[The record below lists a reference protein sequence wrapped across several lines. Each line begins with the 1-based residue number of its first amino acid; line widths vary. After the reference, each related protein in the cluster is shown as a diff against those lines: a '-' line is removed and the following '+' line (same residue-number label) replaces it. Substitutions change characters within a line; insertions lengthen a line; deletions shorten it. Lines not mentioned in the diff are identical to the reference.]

1 MSETRA
7 PVEVYDPALAE
18 ARRAGGG
25 DDEIALIARV
35 TDPDSLPPGVRIVSR
50 LGDIMTLRA
59 TRAQLQLLAD
69 CPAAVDLEAVRRLI
83 VPIPP
88 AEFSEAADIAGA
100 PEPSGYTRRPH
111 GLVGTG
117 SGVIVAALDWGFDF
131 AHPAFRRPDGTSR
144 FIALWDQ
151 RGGEGSGPGNR
162 WGYGRILTRDEIDRA
177 LASADPYAALGYH
190 PGDAATLDAATGEPL
205 GPAHGTHVLDIAAGS
220 VRDDGMCGVAPD
232 ADLVGVHLAHTIQVV
247 GTGNLGESA
256 SVLEAFDFVCSTAGD
271 RPTVVNMSVGAQGGP
286 HDDSSLVEQGIDQAV
301 QLFHQKVASISVG
314 NYAHTGAHRHGRLRQ
329 GQQARLT
336 IAVPTAD
343 RSPSE
348 VEIWYSGTDRFSV
361 TVFGPD
367 GQPLGSAGP
376 GGVVALGRGTD
387 GVGRMYHV
395 RSARNGRHLIDV
407 LLAAGAPSGEWV
419 IELTAE
425 SVPDGDG
432 RYYSWIERE
441 SGPHPRFVP
450 QDDDPRTTTGSL
462 CNGRLSIAVGAYD
475 PHTPGRPIA
484 PFSSAGPTVDGLV
497 KPEVVAPGLRIR
509 AARSAPPGGA
519 PGSATAIMSGTSM
532 ASPHVAGLIA
542 VMLQAADETLD
553 VFDIRAILLATADRA
568 SPAAHHAEV
577 HRIGA
582 GYLNPVAAE
591 RAVADADF
599 NNETSDRQVEFAMIT
614 PSDQTPSAA
623 GYDFGAELNGAPLPE
638 SEMASEVP
646 PPTEYLTDEIAEESP
661 LLLGPTAPPK
671 LPLVLAGPIVRR
683 AQPDAVWFW
692 IACSQEITECTPVIT
707 VYNTD
712 GSLNA
717 DLTKQMV
724 LEPARPQV
732 RRLGA
737 QLWVALVAARPTNLT
752 FGDDWIYGY
761 DLLIGHE
768 KATTSVRLTL
778 PSIAYK
784 PFDRPTFQLGSI
796 TENRIA
802 HGSCRRP
809 GGWGFDASVVFDK
822 WVAREACSG
831 LKGKRPSALFLTGDQ
846 IYADDVAYPLF
857 LAVRRLAADI
867 FGYDEFLPL
876 PAGAGTI
883 STAQLKVND
892 WRGLPDL
899 QQWVAS
905 ARARLTRRPPKP
917 AGSTKFD
924 IWDVSH
930 AMDKVPLAGS
940 PGEPSR
946 SPAPPV
952 VADRDVPGRIGFTT
966 EDGQG
971 HMLSFAEFAA
981 MYLLVWS
988 PDLWARYVQEE
999 PGSTDAGTDNLTGFA
1014 EGARAARRLMAN
1026 MPTYMLCD
1034 DHEIT
1039 DDWNLDG
1046 DWAHATAN
1054 PMSRRVISNG
1064 LAAYW
1069 AFQAWGND
1077 PSQFDTAFVSA
1088 ITGHLADLSTSNGK
1102 PGLTA
1107 AAFDDVMHAKYWA
1120 YAAPTRPP
1128 VLCVDTRTRREFLS
1142 NGKTVMSGK
1151 KIYPELR
1158 KLLSG
1163 GRFKRA
1169 EPVAVVLPTPFLGH
1183 RSMFFGQEHV
1193 YSWPRDRYE
1202 GDYELYGNNPD
1213 QRPDVILF
1221 FRDALN
1227 PPALVVLSGD
1237 VHHGSVIDGMYVG
1250 GPNLEDI
1257 YRGKA
1262 TWAMRI
1268 VQITSSA
1275 IKNIKKDVFIDNYSK
1290 VAWMTDKGNAGES
1303 LVAQSENQFKSMPDG
1318 TCVAQHAAAAKF
1330 GGDLGRRTFIYE
1342 NHYCVVDFRSDRV
1355 DVLFIGDKRDSKE
1368 AFESGR
1374 RKTMPITV
1382 RDATTSVSLANDPK
1396 SFTPSLNWL
1405 RAQYQMARPH
1415 GVGMRF

>member
-18 ARRAGGG
+18 ARRVGGEE
-25 DDEIALIARV
+25 DEIALIARI
-35 TDPDSLPPGVRIVSR
+35 TDPDALPPGVRIVSR
-50 LGDIMTLRA
+50 FGDIMTLRA
-59 TRAQLQLLAD
+59 TRAQVQLLAD
-69 CPAAVDLEAVRRLI
+69 CPAAVDLEAVRRLA
-83 VPIPP
+83 VPVP
-88 AEFSEAADIAGA
+88 AGNFTDAAGIAEAAEA
-100 PEPSGYTRRPH
+100 SGYSRRPE
-111 GLVGTG
+111 GLQGTG
-117 SGVIVAALDWGFDF
+117 RGVVLAALDWGFDF
-131 AHPAFRRPDGTSR
+131 AHPAFRRPDGTTR

-151 RGGEGSGPGNR
+151 RGTEASGPGNR
-162 WGYGRILTRDEIDRA
+162 WGYGRILTRDYIDRA
-177 LASADPYAALGYH
+177 LASADPYRALGYH
-190 PGDAATLDAATGEPL
+190 PGDAATLDAATGERV

-232 ADLVGVHLAHTIQVV
+232 AELIGVHLAHTVQVV

-256 SVLEAFDFVCSTAGD
+256 SLLEALDFVFTAAGD

-286 HDDSSLVEQGIDQAV
+286 HDDSPLVVQGIDQAV
-301 QLFHQKVASISVG
+301 QLLHHKVVSISVG
-314 NYAHTGAHRHGRLRQ
+314 NYAHGGAHRHGRLRQ

-343 RSPSE
+343 PTPSE
-348 VEIWYSGTDRFSV
+348 VEIWYSGTNRFLV
-361 TVFGPD
+361 TVFGPG

-376 GGVVALGRGTD
+376 GGVVPLRGGTD
-387 GVGRMYHV
+387 EVGRMYHV
-395 RSARNGRHLIDV
+395 RSARNDRHLIDI
-407 LLAAGAPSGEWV
+407 LLDGGAPSGDWV

-425 SVPDGDG
+425 SVADGDG

-450 QDDDPRTTTGSL
+450 VDDDPRTTTGSL

-484 PFSSAGPTVDGLV
+484 PFSSAGPTADGLL
-497 KPEVVAPGLRIR
+497 KPEFVAPGVHIR

-519 PGSATAIMSGTSM
+519 PGTATAVMSGTSM
-532 ASPHVAGLIA
+532 ASPHAAGVIA

-568 SPAAHHAEV
+568 SPGTHHAEV

-582 GYLNPVAAE
+582 GYLDPVAAE
-591 RAVADADF
+591 RAVADTDHD
-599 NNETSDRQVEFAMIT
+599 ETSDARVEFAMIT
-614 PSDQTPSAA
+614 PYDETTPETS
-623 GYDFGAELNGAPLPE
+623 GYDYGAELNGAPKLE
-638 SEMASEVP
+638 SRLQSEMA
-646 PPTEYLTDEIAEESP
+646 PPTDYLTDEIAEESP
-661 LLLGPTAPPK
+661 LPLAPTPAPK
-671 LPLVLAGPIVRR
+671 LPLILAGPIVRR

-692 IACSQEITECTPVIT
+692 IACSQEITDCTPTIA
-707 VYNTD
+707 VYNID

-717 DLTKQMV
+717 DLTRRMV

-732 RRLGA
+732 VRLGA
-737 QLWVALVAARPTNLT
+737 QLWAALVAARPTNLT

-761 DLLIGHE
+761 DLAIAHPN
-768 KATTSVRLTL
+768 ATTSTALTL
-778 PSIAYK
+778 PDIAYK
-784 PFDRPTFQLGSI
+784 PFDRPTFQLRSS
-796 TENRIA
+796 TEDRIA

-809 GGWGFDASVVFDK
+809 GAWGFDASVVFDK
-822 WVAREACSG
+822 WVAREAWVG

-857 LAVRRLAADI
+857 LAVRRLASDI
-867 FGYDEFLPL
+867 FGYDEQLPM

-883 STAQLKVND
+883 STAQLTVND
-892 WRGLPDL
+892 WRGVPDL
-899 QQWVAS
+899 SQWIAS

-917 AGSTKFD
+917 AGSTKLD

-930 AMDKVPLAGS
+930 VMDKVPPAGS

-946 SPAPPV
+946 TPAPPV
-952 VADRDVPGRIGFTT
+952 VADRDVPGRIGFST

-971 HMLSFAEFAA
+971 HLLSFAEFAA

-988 PDLWARYVQEE
+988 PDLWRRYVHEE
-999 PGSTDAGTDNLTGFA
+999 PGSTDPGTDSLTGFA
-1014 EGARAARRLMAN
+1014 DGARAARRLMAN

-1039 DDWNLDG
+1039 DDWNLDA
-1046 DWAHATAN
+1046 DWAKATDN
-1054 PMSRRVISNG
+1054 PMARRIISNG

-1069 AFQAWGND
+1069 AFQAWGD
-1077 PSQFDTAFVSA
+1077 APSQFDTTFISA
-1088 ITGHLADLSTSNGK
+1088 ITGHLNDLSASKGK

-1107 AAFDDVMHAKYWA
+1107 RAFDDILHAKYWA
-1120 YAAPTRPP
+1120 FAAPTRPP
-1128 VLCVDTRTRREFLS
+1128 VLCVDTRTRREFLP
-1142 NGKTVMSGK
+1142 NGKTVMSGTN
-1151 KIYPELR
+1151 IHAELR
-1158 KLLSG
+1158 KLLDG
-1163 GRFKRA
+1163 GGFKRG
-1169 EPVAVVLPTPFLGH
+1169 EPVTIVLPTPFLGH

-1193 YSWPRDRYE
+1193 YKWPRDRYE

-1213 QRPDVILF
+1213 QRPDLVLF

-1250 GPNLEDI
+1250 GANLEDI

-1290 VAWMTDKGNAGES
+1290 VAWMTDKGNAGET
-1303 LVAQSENQFKSMPDG
+1303 LVAQFENQYKSIPG
-1318 TCVAQHAAAAKF
+1318 GYIAQHAAAANLD
-1330 GGDLGRRTFIYE
+1330 GDLGRRTFIYE
-1342 NHYCVVDFRSDRV
+1342 NHYCVVDFRSNSV
-1355 DVLFIGDKRDSKE
+1355 DILFIGDKRDSRE

-1374 RKTMPITV
+1374 RTTMPSIL
-1382 RDATTSVSLANDPK
+1382 RDARTSVSLANDPK
-1396 SFTPSLNWL
+1396 SFTPPLKWL
-1405 RAQYQMARPH
+1405 LAQARMRSPY
-1415 GVGMRF
+1415 GVGGRF